1 MATRFTMPVEH
12 TALSDFSG
20 SGDGWKLNFYSTL
33 TTTRKDTFSD
43 NGLTTANANPVV
55 ADSSGRF
62 GDIFLESGTYRV
74 ILTDANDVEISDS
87 DPVDGA
93 IGASGAVD
101 EKTAAYTITID
112 DATKIIA
119 VDASSGAITITLLA
133 AATAGD
139 GFEVTVK
146 KTDSSANPVTVDGN
160 GSETIDGA
168 TTYVLGVQHE
178 SVTVRSDA
186 SNWLVP
192 FSHGAAEDAD
202 FIIAGQVFG
211 D

>member
-12 TALSDFSG
+12 AALSDVSG
-20 SGDGWKLNFYSTL
+20 AASGWLLNFYLTSTS
-33 TTTRKDTFSD
+33 TRKDTFSD
-43 NGLTTANANPVV
+43 NGLSSANANPVV

-62 GDIFLESGTYRV
+62 GEIFLASGTYRV
-74 ILTDANDVEISDS
+74 ILTDADAVEIWDA
-87 DPVDGA
+87 DPVAGA

-119 VDASSGAITITLLA
+119 VDASSGALTITLLA

-146 KTDSSANPVTVDGN
+146 KTDSSANAVTVDGN

-168 TTYVLGVQHE
+168 TTYVLGTQHE

-186 SNWLVP
+186 SNWQVP
-192 FSHGAAEDAD
+192 FSHPAAEDAD
-202 FIIAGQVFG
+202 FIISGQVFG